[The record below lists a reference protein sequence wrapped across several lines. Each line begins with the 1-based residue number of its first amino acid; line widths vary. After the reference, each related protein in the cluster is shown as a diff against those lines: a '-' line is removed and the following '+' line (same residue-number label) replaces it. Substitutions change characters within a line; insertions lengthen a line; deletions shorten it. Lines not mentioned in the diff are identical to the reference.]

1 MTNFLMQWGI
11 NPWGED
17 TPIHAQW
24 GLVYV
29 AFAFGIGFMLAH
41 TLFVKFWPKPE
52 GPVTAPVNEA
62 AAATVPPRVTRHSL
76 AARMFHW
83 IMAASMLTL
92 LGTASAPVLGLQ
104 FNWIEIHWIAG
115 LVLTVSIVYHVIHAS
130 FWLDFWSIWLNK
142 EDAREGMT
150 RLKRAFGRSAP
161 APRKAAKYPW
171 DNKMYHTAIVLSALA
186 SVPTGIFMMNR
197 VETPLFVRNPY
208 LFSDTTWGVMYVLH
222 GLSGIGLVGL
232 TIAHIYFAIRPEK
245 RWITKG
251 MIFGDIS
258 RQEFLHH
265 HDPERWVL
273 EGGSEGSPLRTR
285 GEV

>member
-1 MTNFLMQWGI
+1 MTNFLVQWGV

-17 TPIHAQW
+17 TLIHAQW

-29 AFAFGIGFMLAH
+29 AFAFGLGFMVAH
-41 TLFVKFWPKPE
+41 TLFVRFWPKPAE
-52 GPVTAPVNEA
+52 PA
-62 AAATVPPRVTRHSL
+62 AAPLNDMATRVPARVARHSL

-92 LGTASAPVLGLQ
+92 LGTASAPVLGLN

-115 LVLTVSIVYHVIHAS
+115 LVLTASIVYHIIHAS
-130 FWLDFWSIWLNK
+130 VWLDFWSIWLNK
-142 EDAREGMT
+142 EDVNEAIT
-150 RLKRAFGRSAP
+150 RFKRAMGRSAP

-186 SVPTGIFMMNR
+186 SVPTGLFMMTR

-232 TIAHIYFAIRPEK
+232 TISHVYFAIRPEK

-258 RQEFLHH
+258 RQDFLRH
-265 HDPERWVL
+265 HDPDRWIID
-273 EGGSEGSPLRTR
+273 THAHD
-285 GEV
+285 EV

>member
-1 MTNFLMQWGI
+1 MSMNFLVQWGI

-17 TPIHAQW
+17 TLIHAQW
-24 GLVYV
+24 SLVYV
-29 AFAFGIGFMLAH
+29 ALAFGVGFMLAH
-41 TLFVKFWPKPE
+41 TLFVKFWPKPA
-52 GPVTAPVNEA
+52 GPGSVPVNEA
-62 AAATVPPRVTRHSL
+62 AAAKVPARVTRHSL
-76 AARMFHW
+76 AARLFHW

-92 LGTASAPVLGLQ
+92 LATASAPVLGLE
-104 FNWIEIHWIAG
+104 FNWVEIHWIAG
-115 LVLTVSIVYHVIHAS
+115 LVLTVSIVYHIIHAS

-142 EDAREGMT
+142 EDVSEAFT
-150 RLKRAFGRSAP
+150 RLKRAMGRSAP

-186 SVPTGIFMMNR
+186 SVPTGLFMMKR

-245 RWITKG
+245 LWITKG
-251 MIFGDIS
+251 MVFGDIS
-258 RQEFLHH
+258 RQDFLQH
-265 HDPERWVL
+265 HDPDRWVVNAHGAPDQRRL
-273 EGGSEGSPLRTR
+273 
-285 GEV
+285 

>member
-1 MTNFLMQWGI
+1 MNWLVRTGV

-17 TPIHAQW
+17 ILTHAQW
-24 GLVYV
+24 NLVY
-29 AFAFGIGFMLAH
+29 AAIGFGVVFMLAH
-41 TLFVKFWPKPE
+41 TLYVAFWPKPA
-52 GPVTAPVNEA
+52 GGHTAAIDPGLA
-62 AAATVPPRVTRHSL
+62 ARVPAKVKRHSL

-92 LGTASAPVLGLQ
+92 LFTSFAPILGFKFDWVQ
-104 FNWIEIHWIAG
+104 IHWMAGIA
-115 LVLTVSIVYHVIHAS
+115 LTISIIYHIIHAS

-142 EDAREGMT
+142 EDAREAIA
-150 RLKRAFGRSAP
+150 RLKRAFGQRAP

-208 LFSDTTWGVMYVLH
+208 LVSDTTWGVMYVLH

-232 TIAHIYFAIRPEK
+232 TIAHVYFAIRPEK

-265 HDPERWVL
+265 HDPERWIID
-273 EGGSEGSPLRTR
+273 THAHD
-285 GEV
+285 EV

>member
-1 MTNFLMQWGI
+1 MTNFLVQWGI

-62 AAATVPPRVTRHSL
+62 AAAKVPARVTRHSL

-115 LVLTVSIVYHVIHAS
+115 LLLTVSIVYHIIHAS
-130 FWLDFWSIWLNK
+130 FWLDFWSIWLNRD
-142 EDAREGMT
+142 DAREAIT
-150 RLKRAFGRSAP
+150 RFQRAIGRSAP

-171 DNKMYHTAIVLSALA
+171 DNKMYHTAIVISALA
-186 SVPTGIFMMNR
+186 SVPTGILMMNR
-197 VETPLFVRNPY
+197 VETPFFVRDPY

-232 TIAHIYFAIRPEK
+232 TIAHVYFAIRPEK
-245 RWITKG
+245 RWITNG

-265 HDPERWVL
+265 HDPERWIID
-273 EGGSEGSPLRTR
+273 THAHD
-285 GEV
+285 EV

>member
-1 MTNFLMQWGI
+1 MTNFLVQWGV

-17 TPIHAQW
+17 TLIHAQW
-24 GLVYV
+24 GLVYI
-29 AFAFGIGFMLAH
+29 AFAFGLGFMVAH
-41 TLFVKFWPKPE
+41 TLFVRFWPKPAE
-52 GPVTAPVNEA
+52 PA
-62 AAATVPPRVTRHSL
+62 AAPLNDMAARVPARVARHSL

-92 LGTASAPVLGLQ
+92 LGTASAPVLGLN

-115 LVLTVSIVYHVIHAS
+115 LVLTASIVYHIIHAS
-130 FWLDFWSIWLNK
+130 VWLDFWSIWLNK
-142 EDAREGMT
+142 EDVNEATT
-150 RLKRAFGRSAP
+150 RFKRAMGRSAP

-186 SVPTGIFMMNR
+186 SVPTGLFMMNR

-232 TIAHIYFAIRPEK
+232 TISHVYFAIRPEK

-258 RQEFLHH
+258 RQDFLRH
-265 HDPERWVL
+265 HDPDRWIID
-273 EGGSEGSPLRTR
+273 THAHD
-285 GEV
+285 EV

>member
-1 MTNFLMQWGI
+1 MTNFLVQWGI

-24 GLVYV
+24 ALVYV

-41 TLFVKFWPKPE
+41 TLFVKFWPKPD
-52 GPVTAPVNEA
+52 GPATAPVNEA
-62 AAATVPPRVTRHSL
+62 AAATVPARVARHSL
-76 AARMFHW
+76 AARTFHW
-83 IMAASMLTL
+83 IMASSMLTL

-115 LVLTVSIVYHVIHAS
+115 LVLTVSIVYHIIHAS

-142 EDAREGMT
+142 EDAREAIA
-150 RLKRAFGRSAP
+150 RLKRAFGQHAP

-186 SVPTGIFMMNR
+186 SVPTGILMMNR

-208 LFSDTTWGVMYVLH
+208 LFNDATWGVMYVLH

-232 TIAHIYFAIRPEK
+232 TIAHVYFAIRPEK

-265 HDPERWVL
+265 HDPERWIID
-273 EGGSEGSPLRTR
+273 THAHD
-285 GEV
+285 EV